1 MKLSDFKGED
11 ALDVL
16 ADIIEPAT
24 EIVNDEEIKDAFSD
38 DGKGKKLAAV
48 VKIALKKHKH
58 AVLEILA
65 ACEQKPYEEYVQ
77 TVTVFTLPLK
87 ALEIFNDRELVAF
100 FQSSLGM
107 STGESSGDA
116 TANTTGEV

>member
-38 DGKGKKLAAV
+38 EGKGKKLAAV

-65 ACEQKPYEEYVQ
+65 ACEQKPYDEYVQ

-87 ALEIFNDRELVAF
+87 ALEIFNDKELVAF

-116 TANTTGEV
+116 TENTTGEA